1 MDWWVIP
8 VIVLGALAFAVLTVS
23 LVCFLFIFYAS
34 RRKPKKADPTPTPR
48 GEVYDPHREQMRAWI
63 REVREMPH
71 TDVSI
76 RSHDGL
82 TLWGSYYEYKK
93 GAPIEILF
101 HGYRGSA
108 IRDMSGGVIRC
119 FALER
124 NALVV
129 DQRTAGRSDGHVI
142 TFGAR
147 ESRDCRA
154 WVDFVIEH
162 IDKDAKII
170 LTGISMGA
178 ATVMM
183 AASMDLPGNVV
194 GVLADCGYTSTR
206 AIVKKVIRGMK
217 LPPHLLY
224 PFARL
229 GAVLFGHFDPD
240 RDSPVASMRRCTLP
254 VIFFHG
260 DTDDFVPCYMSEEN
274 YAACTSAHKRLVIV
288 PGAAHGICFPVDQTG
303 YLAALDAF
311 FKSYL

>member
-1 MDWWVIP
+1 M
-8 VIVLGALAFAVLTVS
+8 
-23 LVCFLFIFYAS
+23 IFYAS
-34 RRKPKKADPTPTPR
+34 RREPKKKDPTPTPP
-48 GEVYDPHREQMRAWI
+48 GAEYDPHREQMRAWI
-63 REVREMPH
+63 REVREIPH

-82 TLWGSYYEYKK
+82 ALWGSYYEYKK
-93 GAPIEILF
+93 GAPIEIMF

-129 DQRTAGRSDGHVI
+129 DQRAAGRSGGHVI

-147 ESRDCRA
+147 ESLDCRA
-154 WVDFVIEH
+154 WVDFVIQN
-162 IDKDAKII
+162 IDPDAKII

-183 AASMDLPGNVV
+183 AGSMEMPPNVV

-206 AIVKKVIRGMK
+206 AIIKKVIRDMK
-217 LPPHLLY
+217 LPPDLLY

-229 GAVLFGHFDPD
+229 GAILFGHFDPD
-240 RDSPVASMRRCTLP
+240 RDSPVASMGRCHLP

-260 DTDDFVPCYMSEEN
+260 DADTFVPCSMSEEN
-274 YAACTSAHKRLVIV
+274 YNACTSESKQLVVI
-288 PGAAHGICFPVDQTG
+288 PGAAHGICFPVDQKG
-303 YLAALDAF
+303 YLEALDAF
-311 FKSYL
+311 FKPHL